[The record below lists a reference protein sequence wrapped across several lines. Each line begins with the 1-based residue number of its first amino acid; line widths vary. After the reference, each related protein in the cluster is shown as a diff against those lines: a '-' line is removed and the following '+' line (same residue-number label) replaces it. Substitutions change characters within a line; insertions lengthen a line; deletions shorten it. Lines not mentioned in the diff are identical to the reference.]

1 MTTLIYRDESIPEMI
16 DRYLDA
22 LYERHLRYTT
32 ADLFRE
38 GIRSYV
44 EIDRAVGRASRALR
58 LAGLVPREHVR
69 ATYMT
74 GAHGECLRIW
84 RLSETAYRLALLNAG
99 PFTPSMAR
107 RQMRII
113 EMWKKGKLG

>member
-1 MTTLIYRDESIPEMI
+1 MMTLIYRDDRIPEMI

-22 LYERHLRYTT
+22 LQERYLRYST

-38 GIRSYV
+38 GIRSYA
-44 EIDRAVGRASRALR
+44 EIDRAVGRTLR
-58 LAGLVPREHVR
+58 TLRMAGLVPREHVR
-69 ATYMT
+69 PSYMT

-99 PFTPSMAR
+99 PLTPALAR
-107 RQMRII
+107 MQMQII
-113 EMWKKGKLG
+113 KLWKEGKLG